1 MYVLVHFP
9 QMATRNTALGSEITM
24 VETPWGA
31 SESLRS
37 RMLPPGPGTP
47 AADVAQNQR
56 ERLFGAMVASVA
68 TRGYAATRVT
78 DLIELSGVSRRSFYD
93 LFPDKES
100 CFQAVV
106 RELAA
111 KSMSITEALEGD
123 GNERARRRFQALSDV
138 VVAQPAA
145 ARLCLIEAYA
155 AGPEAMAPLEE
166 ARVRLERLLQAG
178 AAESPQ
184 RAAMPPEMISALLG
198 AALEVIRTRLRRGR
212 EAELTEFGPDF
223 VDFLLSYEAPP
234 SPLRLATRPP
244 THAPE
249 TIAGHDHSERA
260 LRAFAVVVAER
271 GYANT
276 TIDQVVKRASM
287 SPTTF
292 YANFDGKEDALRAA
306 IDSAGA
312 QIAAAVLPAF
322 RRQSDWPSAVRAGFG
337 ALLNFLASRPALAHL
352 ITVDVYAAGP
362 EALERREEAMRPLSA
377 ILEGARKRSPQVPP
391 IAVEAIIGFTYSL
404 ANLQVRE
411 RGAESLPL
419 LAPLCSYLALVPF
432 IGAEQAIQAANGDG
446 RSRGPSNIFEGPTR
460 ERAKILYVL
469 EQLGYRASLEAI
481 SRELERPSA
490 EVVRQLEELE
500 QGGMVEMLEERG
512 PGEEAERFYRP
523 VLPVI
528 DSAEWELISVPEREK
543 ISAHIGYMVLEEITQ
558 SVQTGLFDRRPERVL
573 IHVPATVDEQGWRE
587 LSKIHDDALAATLD
601 AVKKAEERLR
611 ESDEGGLDVRSVQ
624 TLFEVPKRPD

>member
-1 MYVLVHFP
+1 
-9 QMATRNTALGSEITM
+9 
-24 VETPWGA
+24 
-31 SESLRS
+31 
-37 RMLPPGPGTP
+37 MLPPGPGTP

-68 TRGYAATRVT
+68 TRGYASTRVT

-93 LFPDKES
+93 LFPDKEA
-100 CFQAVV
+100 CFRAVV
-106 RELAA
+106 RELVS

-123 GNERARRRFQALSDV
+123 GNERARRRFQALTDV

-155 AGPEAMAPLEE
+155 AGPEAMVPLEE

-178 AAESPQ
+178 AAESPR

-198 AALEVIRTRLRRGR
+198 AALEVIRTRLRQGR
-212 EAELTEFGPDF
+212 EAELTGTGPDL
-223 VDFLLSYEAPP
+223 VGFLLSYEAPP

-244 THAPE
+244 TPAPE
-249 TIAGHDHSERA
+249 TIGGHDHGERA

-352 ITVDVYAAGP
+352 ITVDVYAAGS
-362 EALERREEAMRPLSA
+362 EALEWREEALRPLSA

-391 IAVEAIIGFTYSL
+391 IAVEAIIGLTYWL
-404 ANLQVRE
+404 ASLQVRE
-411 RGAESLPL
+411 RGAESLPA

-432 IGAEQAIQAANGDG
+432 IGAEQAVQAANGDG
-446 RSRGPSNIFEGPTR
+446 RSRTGSDLLQGSTR

-469 EQLGYRASLEAI
+469 EHLGYRASLEEI

-490 EVVRQLEELE
+490 EVERQLEELE
-500 QGGMVEMLEERG
+500 QSGMVELIEERG
-512 PGEEAERFYRP
+512 SGEDIERFYRP
-523 VLPVI
+523 VLPLI
-528 DSAEWELISVPEREK
+528 DTAEWEEMALPERERM
-543 ISAHIGYMVLEEITQ
+543 SAHIGYLVLEEITR
-558 SVQTGLFDRRPERVL
+558 SVRAGLFDRRPERFL
-573 IHVPATVDEQGWRE
+573 SHVPGAVDEQGWLE
-587 LSKIHDDALAATLD
+587 LSKIHDDALAASLE
-601 AVKKAEERLR
+601 ALARAKERLR
-611 ESDEGGLDVRSVQ
+611 ESGEDGLDIRSVQ
-624 TLFEVPKRPD
+624 TLFEVPRPG